1 MYFGPL
7 RTFLFSPSDSTAV
20 VKILYI
26 HKSYSNPFHF
36 FFHCVFI
43 PSCKCPEVNKPSS
56 THKGKTGLSS
66 SCGCWGSYHL
76 PAIIVLH
83 SCVVVHL
90 SYCLCATFP
99 EIIIIK
105 NCYSRIKLLL
115 FFFFFHF
122 YSMWNVFSN
131 CERYLDSEFL
141 HAVSEIPILWFKIQ
155 KESRPLT
162 GTVPIP
168 LSNAIVSMVC
178 CGGLTEE
185 DETI

>member
-1 MYFGPL
+1 MYFDPL

-99 EIIIIK
+99 EIIKK

-115 FFFFFHF
+115 FFSFIFIP
-122 YSMWNVFSN
+122 
-131 CERYLDSEFL
+131 CEMFL
-141 HAVSEIPILWFKIQ
+141 VIVRDTWTLSFCMLSQ
-155 KESRPLT
+155 KYPS
-162 GTVPIP
+162 
-168 LSNAIVSMVC
+168 
-178 CGGLTEE
+178 CGLKYKRSQGL
-185 DETI
+185 